1 MGFPKHV
8 VLKSMYNNKYLRCID
23 EAGKQQG
30 FLQFSGDDAA
40 SVDSRFEIITT
51 SSGLIHLKC
60 CSNNKYWQRSSPTQW
75 WIRCG
80 PAASPVKT
88 QSNWS
93 CTLFEPVPV
102 DGLDGA
108 FRFRHV
114 ELKQY
119 AGSFNSGPPFG
130 DCLYAGSEDPNEEDL
145 RDVFVVIDATSSKKP
160 PRKNVTTTLP
170 SFVAIK
176 SRYNHKYV
184 RYRGGRGDEQE
195 GFLQVSEENPAAIG
209 GYAKFEVVRAK
220 NDGELVH
227 LKCCSNSKYWRSSSE
242 GRWWVSGSAAKP
254 KENSSDW
261 ACTLFKPVYVDGGG
275 GDGTSVRLLHVQL
288 GRYACLFRSDSAFGG
303 CLYAASDDPSP
314 DMADVF
320 TFVDWESFE
329 SNEEEEDYDG
339 GDSGEEEE
347 ENVAPPKRPPPS
359 SKGSH
364 SSGKGTGEEKPNN
377 PGGQTDREQKSRPP
391 RRTPSGPFE
400 PKEDDS
406 DGGDSEEE
414 ENVAPPKRPA
424 PSSKGS
430 HSSGKGTREE
440 KPPKPGGQTD
450 REQKSRPPRGT
461 QSGRFEPKEE
471 DSDGG
476 DAGEEEN
483 VAPPKRPPPSSKGSH
498 SSGKGTREEKPS
510 KPGGEREREPK
521 SGPPRGTPS
530 NRFEPKEENSD
541 GGDAGE
547 EENVDPPKRP
557 APPNKGSQ
565 SNKKRFS
572 EEKPTKPRRQ
582 REREQKKS
590 GPRGARSDPVG
601 DTEEGDPK
609 AVSDGEDRDGP
620 TPQERRREDK
630 EVRGEYGSDGED
642 GRSNPNRQKWKEGS
656 EAEQR
661 QGITKAKGSY
671 EMEFTMVPPANE
683 LWGALFASMETIPPA
698 VPDWYSSIKEV
709 KGNGFTEHSIRKIDF
724 VREEPMY
731 NGCVVKWKCE
741 YTNSRD
747 LNLKAMHILVL
758 ATFRNLELEL
768 LSSASRQQR

>member
-1 MGFPKHV
+1 
-8 VLKSMYNNKYLRCID
+8 MYNNKYLRCIN
-23 EAGKQQG
+23 ESGKQQG

-40 SVDSRFEIITT
+40 SLDSRFEIITT

-60 CSNNKYWQRSSPTQW
+60 CSNNKYWQRSSPSHW

-145 RDVFVVIDATSSKKP
+145 HDVFVVIDATSSKKP

-184 RYRGGRGDEQE
+184 RYRGGHGDEQE
-195 GFLQVSEENPAAIG
+195 GFLQVSEENPTAIG
-209 GYAKFEVVRAK
+209 GYAKFEVVRVK

-242 GRWWVSGSAAKP
+242 GRWWISGSAAKL

-261 ACTLFKPVYVDGGG
+261 ACTLFKPVYVDGD

-288 GRYACLFRSDSAFGG
+288 GRYACLFRSNSAFGG
-303 CLYAASDDPSP
+303 CLYAASDDPSS
-314 DMADVF
+314 DLADVF
-320 TFVDWESFE
+320 TFVDWESLE
-329 SNEEEEDYDG
+329 PKEEEDTDG
-339 GDSGEEEE
+339 GESGEEEEE
-347 ENVAPPKRPPPS
+347 ENVAPPKRPTPS
-359 SKGSH
+359 SKGNH
-364 SSGKGTGEEKPNN
+364 SSGKGTWEEKQTK
-377 PGGQTDREQKSRPP
+377 PGGQTERNPKTRPP
-391 RRTPSGPFE
+391 GGTPSGRFE

-406 DGGDSEEE
+406 DGGDSGEE

-430 HSSGKGTREE
+430 HSSGKGY
-440 KPPKPGGQTD
+440 G
-450 REQKSRPPRGT
+450 
-461 QSGRFEPKEE
+461 
-471 DSDGG
+471 
-476 DAGEEEN
+476 
-483 VAPPKRPPPSSKGSH
+483 
-498 SSGKGTREEKPS
+498 EEKPS

-521 SGPPRGTPS
+521 SGPPRGTRS
-530 NRFEPKEENSD
+530 GRFEPKEEGSD

-547 EENVDPPKRP
+547 EENVAPPKRP
-557 APPNKGSQ
+557 PPPNKGSQ

-582 REREQKKS
+582 REREQNKS
-590 GPRGARSDPVG
+590 RPRGARSDQAG

-620 TPQERRREDK
+620 TPQEKRREDK

-724 VREEPMY
+724 VRGKVTQWGNWEEQIMAVNHKKKQLKLSVVRGGPLNQCRTFKITTAVKPLLEEEPMY
-731 NGCVVKWKCE
+731 SGCVVKWKCE

-747 LNLKAMHILVL
+747 LNIKAMHILVL

>member
-1 MGFPKHV
+1 MGFPKYV
-8 VLKSMYNNKYLRCID
+8 LLKSMYNNKYLRCID

-40 SVDSRFEIITT
+40 SLDSRFEIITT

-60 CSNNKYWQRSSPTQW
+60 CSNNKYWQRSSPSQW

-102 DGLDGA
+102 DGLDGV

-145 RDVFVVIDATSSKKP
+145 RDVFVVIDASSSSKKP

-184 RYRGGRGDEQE
+184 RYRGGHGDEQE

-227 LKCCSNSKYWRSSSE
+227 LKCCSNSKYWRSSSQ

-347 ENVAPPKRPPPS
+347 NVVPPKRPPPS

-364 SSGKGTGEEKPNN
+364 SSGKGTWEEK
-377 PGGQTDREQKSRPP
+377 QT
-391 RRTPSGPFE
+391 
-400 PKEDDS
+400 
-406 DGGDSEEE
+406 
-414 ENVAPPKRPA
+414 
-424 PSSKGS
+424 
-430 HSSGKGTREE
+430 
-440 KPPKPGGQTD
+440 KPGGQTD
-450 REQKSRPPRGT
+450 RKPKTRPPGGT
-461 QSGRFEPKEE
+461 PSNREG
-471 DSDGG
+471 SDGG

-483 VAPPKRPPPSSKGSH
+483 DAPPKRPPS
-498 SSGKGTREEKPS
+498 
-510 KPGGEREREPK
+510 
-521 SGPPRGTPS
+521 
-530 NRFEPKEENSD
+530 
-541 GGDAGE
+541 
-547 EENVDPPKRP
+547 
-557 APPNKGSQ
+557 PNKGSQ
-565 SNKKRFS
+565 SNKKRFW

-582 REREQKKS
+582 REKEQKKS

-601 DTEEGDPK
+601 ETEDGDPK

-656 EAEQR
+656 EAEQK

-724 VREEPMY
+724 VRGKVTQWGNWEEQILAVNHKKKQLKLSVVRGGPLNQCRTFKITTAVKPLLEEEPMY

-768 LSSASRQQR
+768 LSSASRQKR